1 MASRRVVG
9 KKRSS
14 TTKPPSATQGAGALL
29 EPDEYSA
36 QGGMPSAPSLTPVD
50 RSEGRHGARE
60 LTWAEFDRQVRVIA
74 AAAKALKPTRVVG
87 LAHGGVF
94 VGGAIASALKAD
106 FYPVRLM
113 RRSRD
118 TQLAGTLSESM
129 PKALKGHSVL
139 IVDDVAGSGDSLELA
154 VRLAKAVGAKRVATA
169 ALVQRPG
176 GFTPDFWSYE
186 SRDFF
191 VFPWDYQ
198 EVTTGEAFDPTSLG
212 A

>member
-1 MASRRVVG
+1 MASRRVPA
-9 KKRSS
+9 KKRSVAK
-14 TTKPPSATQGAGALL
+14 KPEGALQL
-29 EPDEYSA
+29 GGAVFEPDEYGA
-36 QGGMPSAPSLTPVD
+36 QGGMPSSPTLTPVD

-60 LTWAEFDRQVRVIA
+60 LSWAEFDRQVRAIA
-74 AAAKALKPTRVVG
+74 SAAKVLKPTKVVG

-94 VGGAIASALKAD
+94 VGGAVASALKAD

-129 PKALKGHSVL
+129 PKTLKGHAVL

-169 ALVQRPG
+169 ALVRRPG
-176 GFTPDFWSYE
+176 GFEPDFSAYV
-186 SRDFF
+186 SADFF

-198 EVTTGEAFDPTSLG
+198 EVTTGEAFDPTTLG
-212 A
+212 V

>member
-14 TTKPPSATQGAGALL
+14 SKPRAASQTAGAVF
-29 EPDEYSA
+29 EPDEYGA

-60 LTWAEFDRQVRVIA
+60 LSWAEFDRQVRALA
-74 AAAKALKPTRVVG
+74 AAAKALKPGKVVG

-106 FYPVRLM
+106 FFPVRLM

-118 TQLAGTLSESM
+118 TQLAGTISESM
-129 PKALKGHSVL
+129 PQTLKGQSVL

-154 VRLAKAVGAKRVATA
+154 VRLAKAAGAKKVATA
-169 ALVQRPG
+169 ALVKRPG
-176 GFTPDFWSYE
+176 GFAPDFCSYE
-186 SRDFF
+186 SREFF

-198 EVTTGEAFDPTSLG
+198 EVTTGEAFDPTTLG
-212 A
+212 V